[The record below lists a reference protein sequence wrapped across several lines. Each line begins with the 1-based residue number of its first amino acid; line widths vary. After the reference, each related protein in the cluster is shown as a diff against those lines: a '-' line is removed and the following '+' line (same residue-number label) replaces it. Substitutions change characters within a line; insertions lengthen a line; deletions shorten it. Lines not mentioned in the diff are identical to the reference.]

1 MFFRRFRWFIFLVPF
16 LATMVGCVTIEGE
29 GEYREDSC
37 GNRQVRAKV
46 KVKIGKRSSLLAVRS
61 GEPSIVFLGFAFSD
75 VKLTTLA
82 IKVNDELLDVETEF
96 AKNIDPTIVQQM
108 DSMTPQKIRRALVVM
123 PIDMAGLVSG
133 KDIDDLP
140 EMDFTPYFA
149 EGSVMDDLVI
159 ALVYKVEGDSEFS
172 VVPIELPEESQPVYS
187 GKAASSSQSCE
198 PPPPPPGPAF
208 PVDLAV
214 RLIDFTAIAEEK
226 GIVLN
231 WSTGIETE
239 NAGFRLWR
247 GITSEDGIDITLFG
261 GDEFANPTRCYEGNL
276 VTIGDEDESG
286 IEACGTTQCIE
297 DKLIAIEEGM
307 NSQAIIT
314 ARGSERE
321 GTCYSYIDTSTN
333 NEGGISHYL
342 LVDIDMNG
350 ERTFHWDKLNSISVG
365 GQ

>member
-1 MFFRRFRWFIFLVPF
+1 MRCFRRLRWFILFVPF
-16 LATMVGCVTIEGE
+16 LVTIG
-29 GEYREDSC
+29 GC
-37 GNRQVRAKV
+37 TI
-46 KVKIGKRSSLLAVRS
+46 KIKIEVEIETCNNQPIPTIRLSNSSNTGSLAVRIS
-61 GEPSIVFLGFAFSD
+61 EPSIDFIGFAFSN
-75 VKLTTLA
+75 VKLTTMA
-82 IKVNDELLDVETEF
+82 VKSGGELLNVETEF
-96 AKNIDPTIVQQM
+96 AKNIDPAIVQQM
-108 DSMTPQKIRRALVVM
+108 DLMTPQKIRRALVVM
-123 PIDMAGLVSG
+123 PIDMAAFISDL
-133 KDIDDLP
+133 DID
-140 EMDFTPYFA
+140 EMEFTPYFA
-149 EGSVMDDLVI
+149 DGSVVEDLVI